1 MLQRSTGNTNHGRST
16 GLDHRKRLHGQ
27 GCWLQRLRMSTD
39 SVLERFITQV
49 ALSSLTICEP
59 LLKAHR
65 HLRCQFQVRLARKL
79 AGLQEVVQPPAL
91 HAVGFEGRVVGVVE
105 P

>member
-1 MLQRSTGNTNHGRST
+1 
-16 GLDHRKRLHGQ
+16 
-27 GCWLQRLRMSTD
+27 MSTD

-49 ALSSLTICEP
+49 ALSSLTALICEP